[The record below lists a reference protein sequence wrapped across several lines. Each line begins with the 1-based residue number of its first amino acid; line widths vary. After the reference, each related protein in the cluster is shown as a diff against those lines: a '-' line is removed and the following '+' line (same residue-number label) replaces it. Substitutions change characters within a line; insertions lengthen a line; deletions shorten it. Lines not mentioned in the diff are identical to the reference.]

1 MNSRKLTGGIKQPLF
16 IKEEGIMKQKIVS
29 LFIPVQPLAG
39 RILMCGLI
47 ALLLVFMCQTAANA
61 EPQVVSATGVA
72 PFSPGGEAKA
82 KDMAIQ
88 DAMRKAVEQ
97 AVGAMVAAETMV
109 ENYQLVRDS
118 VFTKTQGYIQK
129 YDVVSAG
136 AKGNLYEVTISA
148 TVAVENLKNDL
159 AALGLLH
166 ARVEKPRVL
175 FMIAEQNIGQE
186 YYIFW
191 WHWWGGGKSEFKG
204 QQFDMAA
211 SETAMK
217 EEFISK
223 EFNIVD
229 ISVATGKID
238 ISNAYRIADLTD
250 TGAKEIGRKL
260 GAEIVIKGKA
270 LAKAG
275 PRTPGSSVGSYIADI
290 TVSAIR
296 VDNGAVIGSA
306 RGHGVSRHISE
317 VTGGTEALEK
327 AAREASGKIIEQ
339 ITAKWTKEVQGG
351 GLIQITVRGIEEY
364 SDLANFKDTIKEQIR
379 GVNAVYQ
386 RNVEGGEATIEVD
399 YKGSAQQLADEIS
412 RKKFTQIP
420 KLKVKGATANTIE
433 INFGG
438 AAAPQTKTPVPIPET
453 AVAQQPPSKPTVSE
467 SKDDR
472 HWIQPDDYFI
482 SEQPY
487 KQGWLYVS
495 LAKMKKQPTDKSKGE
510 GEFFRLRDSKDMWTK
525 NFWKTRTA
533 EETDLQI
540 GALAVCFEGNSRDN
554 IYHAPENK
562 DSARTAAWFMGR
574 VTDTSDL
581 YKGAVRIDTY
591 HCSPDALRVPVK

>member
-1 MNSRKLTGGIKQPLF
+1 MSQRIIICF
-16 IKEEGIMKQKIVS
+16 I
-29 LFIPVQPLAG
+29 FT
-39 RILMCGLI
+39 LI
-47 ALLLVFMCQTAANA
+47 STIIFQQSAYA
-61 EPQVVSATGVA
+61 ESQVVSATGVA
-72 PFSPGGEAKA
+72 PFTPGGEAKA

-97 AVGAMVAAETMV
+97 AVGTMVAAETMV
-109 ENYQLVRDS
+109 SDYQVLRDN

-129 YDVVSAG
+129 YDVANAG
-136 AKGNLYEVTISA
+136 PKGNLYEVTISA

-186 YYIFW
+186 FIFW
-191 WHWWGGGKSEFKG
+191 WHWWGDVKAVG
-204 QQFDMAA
+204 QQFDMSA

-217 EEFISK
+217 EEFINK
-223 EFNIVD
+223 GFNIVD

-260 GAEIVIKGKA
+260 GAEIVVKGKA

-275 PRTPGSSVGSYIADI
+275 PRTPGSSVGSYLADI
-290 TVSAIR
+290 TASVIR
-296 VDNGAVIGSA
+296 VDNGAVLASA

-317 VTGGTEALEK
+317 VTGGTEALER
-327 AAREASGKIIEQ
+327 AARELSGKMIDQ
-339 ITAKWTKEVQGG
+339 ISAKWTQEVQAG

-364 SDLANFKDTIKEQIR
+364 SDLANFKDTIKAQIR

-386 RNVEGGEATIEVD
+386 RSVEGGEATIEVD

-412 RKKFTQIP
+412 KKKFKEIP
-420 KLKVKGATANTIE
+420 KLKVRGATANTIE
-433 INFGG
+433 ISFGG
-438 AAAPQTKTPVPIPET
+438 TAAQPTKPVEAPPAPEARPAAQ
-453 AVAQQPPSKPTVSE
+453 AVQAAEDK
-467 SKDDR
+467 

-482 SEQPY
+482 SERPY
-487 KQGWLYVS
+487 EHGWIYIS
-495 LAKMKKQPTDKSKGE
+495 LAKMKQPSTAKTKGE
-510 GEFFRLRDSKDMWTK
+510 AQFFRLHDSKDLWAK
-525 NFWKTRTA
+525 YFWKTRPS
-533 EETDLQI
+533 EEADIQI
-540 GALAVCFEGNSRDN
+540 GALVICFEGNNRDN

-562 DSARTAAWFMGR
+562 NSARTANWFMGR

-591 HCSPDALRVPVK
+591 SCSPEALRVPAQ